1 MSSHTAEEKTLK
13 TIKEEFLNSLKESE
27 DVDERSL
34 NEMATSIKNPNGV
47 MRIIKQ
53 YEEILKIKNIKL

>member
-47 MRIIKQ
+47 MRVIKQ

>member
-34 NEMATSIKNPNGV
+34 NEMATSIKNRNGV

>member
-1 MSSHTAEEKTLK
+1 MLSHTAEEKTLK

>member
-53 YEEILKIKNIKL
+53 YEEILKIKNLKL